1 MERTVPVRHSQPAVA
16 TCEGGVSV
24 CLCYV
29 RTHGAAVLLTSSII
43 FLSINYS
50 MQHGRRFSAA
60 CAASAGTDTGDRISL
75 HSSTVH
81 SRNSYTLGI
90 WIDARN
96 RGLDHGRP
104 EWRAGD
110 RETADPPASRSPR
123 SRPPSLCQTVTCVSC
138 LVSCDSRA
146 FVRSSGYLRAP
157 QCALTISLSVW

>member
-104 EWRAGD
+104 EWRAGATG
-110 RETADPPASRSPR
+110 RPQTLRPLALRAPGLRRSVRLSRACRVSCR
-123 SRPPSLCQTVTCVSC
+123 VIHALSSGVLVTCVHHS
-138 LVSCDSRA
+138 A
-146 FVRSSGYLRAP
+146 H
-157 QCALTISLSVW
+157 